1 MQNKIAS
8 ERGEEGGR
16 GGRKRRE
23 WESGRVELQVWRR
36 SVWDSGTSPESTF
49 TAGGLIGTFPSTRPE
64 EGVASCRLY
73 DSRLAYCPDS
83 HLGCVMMI
91 L

>member
-1 MQNKIAS
+1 MNGARKGGG
-8 ERGEEGGR
+8 GEENDG
-16 GGRKRRE
+16 
-23 WESGRVELQVWRR
+23 SGRVGELSCRFGGGVCGTVAR
-36 SVWDSGTSPESTF
+36 GTSPESTF
-49 TAGGLIGTFPSTRPE
+49 AAGGLIGTFPSTRPE